1 MGGGSKFILS
11 LPIEKGEVQNVPSA
25 ASEVTTERSAQ
36 SNGIVLQEGFESVV
50 LLVEDNVELLEMT
63 ADSLQQWYRVLKA
76 RNGREALELLANEEV
91 NVIVSDIMMPEMD
104 GLELCNKVK
113 SDINYSHIP
122 VILLTAK
129 TTLESK
135 VEGMENGAD
144 AYIEKPFLVQQ
155 VRLQIENLLK
165 LRHDVREN
173 CVFVFSRILDKS
185 HSNTRNRFL
194 DRNTCIHQC
203 HCSGTNGSH

>member
-1 MGGGSKFILS
+1 MLFLFGYSHLCQQILEFLPSKHGGLRIEDNLGGGSKFILS

-25 ASEVTTERSAQ
+25 ASEVTTEGSAQ

-76 RNGREALELLANEEV
+76 RNGREALELLANEEI

-165 LRHDVREN
+165 LRHG
-173 CVFVFSRILDKS
+173 FA
-185 HSNTRNRFL
+185 
-194 DRNTCIHQC
+194 Q
-203 HCSGTNGSH
+203 G